1 MAITRRDLLLFGG
14 GTVAAVPF
22 TPIPWKLLDDVSIWT
37 QNFPW
42 LPVPQP
48 GHITLAATTCTLCGS
63 GCGLKVRCVDGRPI
77 GVAPVADHPVSRG
90 AVCPLA
96 FGAHQLAWHPRR
108 LRESRWQG
116 TVVEPARIAEKI
128 NEALA
133 AGKKLAILDERPG
146 RAVSSLYRQAAAKAQ
161 GLYLVA
167 RAVEE
172 APLAAVRT
180 LAGEAAPELGYDLA
194 RAATVLSFGAPVLDG
209 WGVPGEVIARR
220 KSGEAKF
227 IHAGSRFSHTA
238 RLADEWLP
246 VLPGSEAA
254 LALALARV
262 LVDEGL
268 AAPAAGL
275 DHFRS
280 LLNEMPLNRA
290 AEITGLKAERIV
302 ETARALHA
310 GGPAVAIGGGDMAA
324 PLGRDVEA
332 AVAALNVLLGA
343 VGREGGIM
351 ARRPLAADLPGM
363 APATPLEDAAAGSI
377 GVLLIEA
384 ATAGAARPWQAVSAK
399 LAPGAL
405 VVTLSPYASG
415 YAEHADALVA
425 TPAFLESIEEAP
437 TAPGAARHSYA
448 LAPAVLKAPETAIAP
463 AEFIALLAAKAGWA
477 ELAEATTE
485 SSMRAR
491 AAAIHAAKRGTV
503 FTLADGSESPN
514 SGFASADDLYSKL
527 AAGAV
532 WVDDVPAQASMKLAL
547 PGAADAER
555 TQMLAAAT
563 KPVGDAGPEFGLVA
577 IPAAWAGVAPAG
589 VRVPLAGKLD
599 QESRLRALPGEAMV
613 HPATASKLSVKDG
626 ARVRLESARSGCP
639 AIVRINDAVMQGVV
653 EITPGEPAAM
663 DLFASDHGGAA
674 RAVRVRLGRA

>member
-14 GTVAAVPF
+14 GTVAALPF
-22 TPIPWKLLDDVSIWT
+22 TPVPWKLLDDVSIWT

-42 LPVPQP
+42 LPVPQA
-48 GHITLAATTCTLCGS
+48 GHITVAATTCTLCGS
-63 GCGLKVRCVDGRPI
+63 GCGMKVRCVDGRPI
-77 GVAPVADHPVSRG
+77 GIAPVADHPVSHG

-108 LRESRWQG
+108 LRECRLQG
-116 TVVEPARIAEKI
+116 EKVEPARIAAKVA
-128 NEALA
+128 EALA

-167 RAVEE
+167 QSEEE
-172 APLAAVRT
+172 APLAAVRR
-180 LAGEAAPELGYDLA
+180 LAGEAAPELGFDLA
-194 RAATVLSFGAPVLDG
+194 HTATVLSFGAPVLDG

-227 IHAGSRFSHTA
+227 IHAGSRYSHTA

-275 DHFRS
+275 EHFRS
-280 LLNEMPLNRA
+280 LLNQLPLSRA
-290 AEITGLKAERIV
+290 AEITGLKAERII

-310 GGPAVAIGGGDMAA
+310 NGPAVAVGGGDVAA
-324 PLGRDVEA
+324 PLDRGTETA
-332 AVAALNVLLGA
+332 IAALNVVLGA
-343 VGREGGIM
+343 VGREGGVV
-351 ARRPLAADLPGM
+351 ARPALAPGLPGM
-363 APATPLEDAAAGSI
+363 APVTTLEDADPGSLGI
-377 GVLLIEA
+377 LLIEA
-384 ATAGAARPWQAVSAK
+384 ATAGAARPWQAIAAK

-405 VVTLSPYASG
+405 VVALSAYDSG
-415 YAEHADALVA
+415 YAEHADAVVA

-437 TAPGAARHSYA
+437 TPPGAARHSYA
-448 LAPAVLKAPETAIAP
+448 LAPALLEAPETAIAP
-463 AEFIALLAAKAGWA
+463 AEFIALLAAEAGWA
-477 ELAEATTE
+477 ELAGATTE
-485 SSMRAR
+485 SMRRAR
-491 AAAIHAAKRGTV
+491 AAAIHATKRGSV
-503 FTLADGSESPN
+503 FTLADGSVSPI
-514 SGFASADDLYSKL
+514 SEYASADALYAKL

-532 WVDDVPAQASMKLAL
+532 WVDDAPAPAPLKPVL
-547 PGAADAER
+547 PGATDGER
-555 TQMLAAAT
+555 SQLLAAAT
-563 KPVGDAGPEFGLVA
+563 KPVADAAPEFGLVA
-577 IPAAWAGVAPAG
+577 VPAAWAGAAPAG

-599 QESRLRALPGEAMV
+599 QESRLRALPGEAVV
-613 HPATASKLSVKDG
+613 HPVTAQKLKLKDG
-626 ARVRLESARSGCP
+626 ARVRVESARAGCP
-639 AIVRINDAVMQGVV
+639 AVLRISDAVMQGVV
-653 EITPGEPAAM
+653 ELTPGKPAAL
-663 DLFASDHGGAA
+663 DLFALDHGGAA